1 MRLRFFG
8 RIALLL
14 VVLLL
19 VADTIRNLPQP
30 AEPLGEGPEGFPWPT
45 RGLGEITLGME
56 GRFLLDL
63 EERIETNDG
72 AAPRV
77 PKMSLAGTDPR
88 PQNDGMV
95 TSDAVIRS
103 FASAEVR
110 TGPEARVIVHAPQAW
125 MPMSV
130 AADGTRELDRTR
142 PWRFKNPEVLLPAL
156 GGKQEFLLQTGE
168 AELDP
173 ITNEVYCP
181 GAFTLSS
188 AGLRFE
194 GTGLRLSPNDDRVRF
209 GEIDGRIAWQLELET
224 GGLLRG
230 FSDGGGELYAVSE
243 NRSAM
248 EMHAD
253 QLCWIELP
261 LESGL
266 PGRLETDGFLL
277 GLSNRTAPA
286 IDAPSADAPNV
297 DAPSADPPETAQQ
310 DRWVPQTLDGLGTT
324 FWSGGARVLQ
334 GGGSAVDWNDAGELI
349 GLLIDGP
356 ILARVLGEG
365 SGWNTAH
372 GGAHM
377 DAANGSLS
385 LWDRVVAR
393 AVTASIYADRTT
405 VDAEKN
411 LRADGDLVVV
421 TSHGLS
427 FAEDLTSSG
436 EQEELWLSQVTGYPN
451 NSEVDR
457 IDAPRMRAGAD
468 QSAEI
473 PTPFVLRGQLDGEAW
488 QFEGA
493 RLESHLDSTG
503 RQVASARGGVTG
515 NVGTA
520 NWKGDAL
527 NLREGRM
534 ALRGYPCE
542 VDMPLD
548 AGGHLFGTAEHASL
562 VEGVLRLQGA
572 PQVRVPAAALGLAG
586 ESLHVQARHVERQA
600 DGSWLFEHDVVFSG
614 ACEGSARRVTWRAD
628 GSFLIERA
636 SDDATIVAHRAD
648 GSTVSLRARTIDGHP
663 DGPLLLSSAVDI
675 KFEPGDGEP
684 TLHLTGTRALFA
696 TTGGTL
702 EGPVMIKQG
711 DREAAAQRVEWTGDP
726 RTQPYLVHFYGDAS
740 FVTPEG
746 AGKAHRMRYDSLG
759 DALELFRGRR
769 SAWLQLSPT
778 RELEADWFRYGLT
791 DRLVQSRNGTV
802 VPSDPT
808 VVPSDP
814 ENKP

>member
-19 VADTIRNLPQP
+19 IADSIRNLPEP
-30 AEPLGEGPEGFPWPT
+30 AEPLGQGPEGFPWPT

-63 EERIETNDG
+63 EERVESNDG
-72 AAPRV
+72 ATLRV

-88 PQNDGMV
+88 PQDQGML

-103 FASAEVR
+103 FASAGADPN
-110 TGPEARVIVHAPQAW
+110 TAQDPQARVIVHAPEAW

-130 AADGTRELDRTR
+130 ASDGTRELDRTR
-142 PWRFKNPEVLLPAL
+142 PWRFKHPEVLLPAL
-156 GGKQEFLLQTGE
+156 GGKQEFLLETAE

-173 ITNEVYCP
+173 ITNEVFCP

-194 GTGLRLSPNDDRVRF
+194 GTGLRLSPDDDRVRF
-209 GEIDGRIAWQLELET
+209 GETDGRISWQLEMET
-224 GGLLRG
+224 GGVLRG
-230 FSDGGGELYAVSE
+230 FSDGGGELYAIAE
-243 NRSAM
+243 DRSAI
-248 EMHAD
+248 EMHAE

-277 GLSNRTAPA
+277 GLRNRAGLTTEVL
-286 IDAPSADAPNV
+286 DADALQT
-297 DAPSADPPETAQQ
+297 ETQ

-334 GGGSAVDWNDAGELI
+334 GGASAVDWNGAGELI

-356 ILARVLGEG
+356 ILARVLGQV
-365 SGWNTAH
+365 SGWNTAQ
-372 GGAHM
+372 GGAHI
-377 DAANGSLS
+377 DAANGAFS

-393 AVTASIYADRTT
+393 AATASIYADRTT
-405 VDAEKN
+405 VDAEKV
-411 LRADGDLVVV
+411 LQADGELVVV
-421 TSHGLS
+421 TPHGLS

-436 EQEELWLSQVTGYPN
+436 EQEQLWLSHVTGYPN
-451 NSEVDR
+451 NAEVDR
-457 IDAPRMRAGAD
+457 IEAPRMRAGSD

-473 PTPFVLRGQLDGEAW
+473 PTSFVLRGHLGDEAW

-493 RLESHLDSTG
+493 RLESHLDSAG
-503 RQVASARGGVTG
+503 RQVVSARGGVTG
-515 NVGTA
+515 KVGAA

-527 NLREGRM
+527 NLREGRL

-542 VDMPLD
+542 VDMPLES
-548 AGGHLFGTAEHASL
+548 GGQVFGTAEHANL
-562 VEGVLRLQGA
+562 VDGVLRLQGA
-572 PQVRVPAAALGLAG
+572 PQVRVPAEALGLAG
-586 ESLHVQARHVERQA
+586 EFVQVQARHVERQA
-600 DGSWLFEHDVVFSG
+600 DGSWFFEHDVIFSG
-614 ACEGSARRVTWRAD
+614 ACEGSARRVTWFAD
-628 GSFLIERA
+628 GRFLIERA
-636 SDDATIVAHRAD
+636 SDDETIVAHRAD
-648 GSTVSLRARTIDGHP
+648 GSQLFLRARTIDGHS
-663 DGPLLLSSAVDI
+663 DGPVLLSSGVDI
-675 KFEPGDGEP
+675 KFNPGDGEP

-696 TTGGTL
+696 TTGGTI
-702 EGPVMIKQG
+702 EGPVNIQQG
-711 DREAAAQRVEWTGDP
+711 ERQAAAQRVEWTGDP
-726 RTQPYLVHFYGDAS
+726 RTEPYLVHFYGDAS
-740 FVTPEG
+740 FATPEG
-746 AGKAHRMRYDSLG
+746 AGRAHRMRYDSLG

-778 RELEADWFRYGLT
+778 RELEADWFRYGLA

-802 VPSDPT
+802 VPSDPEEQ
-808 VVPSDP
+808 P
-814 ENKP
+814 

>member
-19 VADTIRNLPQP
+19 VADSIRNLPEP

-63 EERIETNDG
+63 EERVETSES
-72 AAPRV
+72 AALRV

-88 PQNDGMV
+88 PQNGGMV

-103 FASAEVR
+103 FASAD
-110 TGPEARVIVHAPQAW
+110 TTLDTPQDPQARVIVHAPEAW

-130 AADGTRELDRTR
+130 SADGARELDRTR

-156 GGKQEFLLQTGE
+156 GGKQEFLLETSE

-173 ITNEVYCP
+173 VTNEVFCP

-209 GEIDGRIAWQLELET
+209 GETDGRIAWQLEMET
-224 GGLLRG
+224 GGVLRG
-230 FSDGGGELYAVSE
+230 YSDGGGELYAISE
-243 NRSAM
+243 SRSAM
-248 EMHAD
+248 EMHAEA
-253 QLCWIELP
+253 LCWIELP

-277 GLSNRTAPA
+277 GLSNSPA
-286 IDAPSADAPNV
+286 STTDKPNEET
-297 DAPSADPPETAQQ
+297 PEDAQQ

-334 GGGSAVDWNDAGELI
+334 GGPSAVDWNDQGELI

-356 ILARVLGEG
+356 ILARVLDRG
-365 SGWNTAH
+365 SGWNTAQ
-372 GGAHM
+372 GGAHI
-377 DAANGSLS
+377 DAANGALS

-393 AVTASIYADRTT
+393 ASTASIYADRTT
-405 VDAEKN
+405 VDAEKV
-411 LRADGDLVVV
+411 LQADGDLVVV
-421 TSHGLS
+421 TPHGLS

-436 EQEELWLSQVTGYPN
+436 EQEQLWLSQVTGYPN
-451 NSEVDR
+451 NAEVDR
-457 IDAPRMRAGAD
+457 IEAPRMRAGSD

-473 PTPFVLRGQLDGEAW
+473 PTSFVLRGHFGEEAW

-493 RLESHLDSTG
+493 RLESHLDSAG

-515 NVGTA
+515 TVGAA
-520 NWKGDAL
+520 NWKGETL
-527 NLREGRM
+527 NLREGRL

-542 VDMPLD
+542 VDMPLET
-548 AGGHLFGTAEHASL
+548 GGRVFGTAEHASL
-562 VEGVLRLQGA
+562 VEGVLRLRGA
-572 PQVRVPAAALGLAG
+572 PQVRIPAAALGLAG
-586 ESLHVQARHVERQA
+586 EFLHLQARHVEQQA
-600 DGSWLFEHDVVFSG
+600 DGSWLFEHDVIFSG

-636 SDDATIVAHRAD
+636 SDDATIVAHRED
-648 GSTVSLRARTIDGHP
+648 GSKVFLRARTIDGHP

-675 KFEPGDGEP
+675 KFEPGNGDP
-684 TLHLTGTRALFA
+684 SLHLTGTRALFA
-696 TTGGTL
+696 TTGGTI
-702 EGPVMIKQG
+702 EGPVKIKQG

-726 RTQPYLVHFYGDAS
+726 RTEPYLVHFYGDAS
-740 FVTPEG
+740 FTTPEG
-746 AGKAHRMRYDSLG
+746 AGRAHRMRYDSLG

-802 VPSDPT
+802 VPSDPEEQ
-808 VVPSDP
+808 P
-814 ENKP
+814 

>member
-1 MRLRFFG
+1 LRLRFFG
-8 RIALLL
+8 RIVLLL

-63 EERIETNDG
+63 EERIDTSED
-72 AAPRV
+72 AALRV

-88 PQNDGMV
+88 PQDEGMF

-103 FASAEVR
+103 FASVEA
-110 TGPEARVIVHAPQAW
+110 TPSAAQDPQARVIVHAPEAW
-125 MPMSV
+125 IPMSV
-130 AADGTRELDRTR
+130 TADGTRELDRTR

-156 GGKQEFLLQTGE
+156 GGKPEFLLETDE

-173 ITNEVYCP
+173 VTNEVYCP

-194 GTGLRLSPNDDRVRF
+194 GTGLRLSPDDDHVRF
-209 GEIDGRIAWQLELET
+209 GEIDGRIAWQLKMET
-224 GGLLRG
+224 GGVLRG

-248 EMHAD
+248 EMHAK

-277 GLSNRTAPA
+277 SLMNRTAA
-286 IDAPSADAPNV
+286 AETPSQNE
-297 DAPSADPPETAQQ
+297 PESAQQ

-334 GGGSAVDWNDAGELI
+334 GGASAVDWNDEGELM

-356 ILARVLGEG
+356 ILARVLGQV
-365 SGWNTAH
+365 SGWNTAQ
-372 GGAHM
+372 GGAHI
-377 DAANGSLS
+377 DAANGALS

-393 AVTASIYADRTT
+393 AATASIYADRAT
-405 VDAEKN
+405 VDAKKV
-411 LRADGDLVVV
+411 LQADGDLVVV
-421 TSHGLS
+421 TPHGLS
-427 FAEDLTSSG
+427 FAKNLTSSG

-451 NSEVDR
+451 NVEVDR

-473 PTPFVLRGQLDGEAW
+473 PTPFVLRGRLDGEAW

-503 RQVASARGGVTG
+503 RQVAAARGGVTG
-515 NVGTA
+515 TVGTA
-520 NWKGDAL
+520 NWKGEAL

-542 VDMPLD
+542 VDMPFE
-548 AGGHLFGTAEHASL
+548 AGGRVFGTAKLASL
-562 VEGVLRLQGA
+562 AEGVLRLQGA
-572 PQVRVPAAALGLAG
+572 PQVRVPAASLGLAG
-586 ESLHVQARHVERQA
+586 EFLHVQARHVERLS
-600 DGSWLFEHDVVFSG
+600 DGSWLFEHDVIFSG

-648 GSTVSLRARTIDGHP
+648 GSQLFLRARTIDGRP
-663 DGPLLLSSAVDI
+663 DGPLLMSSAVDI
-675 KFEPGDGEP
+675 KFAPANGDP

-696 TTGGTL
+696 STGGTI
-702 EGPVMIKQG
+702 EGPVKIKQG

-726 RTQPYLVHFYGDAS
+726 RTEPYLVHFYGDAS
-740 FVTPEG
+740 FSTPEG

-769 SAWLQLSPT
+769 PAWLQLSPT

-791 DRLVQSRNGTV
+791 DRLVQSRIGTV
-802 VPSDPT
+802 VPSE
-808 VVPSDP
+808 P
-814 ENKP
+814 EEKP